1 MTALAAFAAAA
12 WAYLLLFHGGFWR
25 ARETDAAAAAAP
37 APAEWPTVVAVV
49 PARDEA
55 AVIGLSLA
63 SLLAQNYPGHF
74 RIVLVDDN
82 STDATATI
90 ARATPH
96 PCYLRLHLPLP
107 QGERVSAGQLPPS
120 PLEGEGNAQRSGARE
135 RERGRLT
142 ILHGTPLPPNWTG
155 KLHAVAQGI
164 AAAPD
169 AAYLWLT
176 DADIAHAPDTLASL
190 VARATADTLVLGSL
204 MARLRTATL
213 AERAIVPAFVFFFQM
228 LYPFSRV
235 NRPAN
240 PIAAAAGGCMLIRA
254 DALARAGGIAS
265 IRGALIDDCA
275 MGRLMK
281 RQGPI
286 RLSLTHRSVSL
297 RAYSWRELW
306 AMIARSAYAQLGYSP
321 WLLAG
326 AVAAMAAIF
335 FAPPLLALTAASP
348 ARALGAVA
356 WAAMALAF
364 QPMLRFYRLSPLW
377 AVAIPLIAAF
387 YLAATIAS
395 ALQHWRGQ
403 GGMWKGR
410 AQATRTA
417 RATA

>member
-1 MTALAAFAAAA
+1 MLAILAAAA

-25 ARETDAAAAAAP
+25 ARETDAAPAP
-37 APAEWPTVVAVV
+37 APAEWPAVVAVV

-55 AVIGLSLA
+55 AVIGRSLA
-63 SLLAQNYPGHF
+63 SLLAQNYPGRF

-82 STDATATI
+82 STDGTAEI
-90 ARATPH
+90 ART
-96 PCYLRLHLPLP
+96 LPLP
-107 QGERVSAGQLPPS
+107 GANAPVPLPRTREREMRP
-120 PLEGEGNAQRSGARE
+120 EGARE
-135 RERGRLT
+135 REEASLT
-142 ILHGTPLPPNWTG
+142 ILTGTPLPPNWTG
-155 KLHAVAQGI
+155 KLHAVAQGV

-169 AAYLWLT
+169 ATYLWLT

-204 MARLRTATL
+204 MARLRTATF

-240 PIAAAAGGCMLIRA
+240 PMAAAAGGCMLIRA

-297 RAYSWRELW
+297 RAYGWRELW

-335 FAPPLLALTAASP
+335 VAPPLLALTATLPAS
-348 ARALGAVA
+348 ALGAAA
-356 WAAMALAF
+356 WATMTLAF
-364 QPMLRFYRLSPLW
+364 QPMLRFYHLSPLW
-377 AVAIPLIAAF
+377 AVALPLIAAF
-387 YLAATIAS
+387 YLTATIAS
-395 ALQHWRGQ
+395 AVQHWRGQ

-410 AQATRTA
+410 AQALRTA
-417 RATA
+417 AAAA